1 MPCFTACR
9 VRFIILATDKQIWAS
24 RLITYPQLYPVWAE
38 YVLASVKD
46 YQALCCDCFH
56 VALYPFSSVVMAV
69 SVVM

>member
-1 MPCFTACR
+1 
-9 VRFIILATDKQIWAS
+9 
-24 RLITYPQLYPVWAE
+24 VWAE